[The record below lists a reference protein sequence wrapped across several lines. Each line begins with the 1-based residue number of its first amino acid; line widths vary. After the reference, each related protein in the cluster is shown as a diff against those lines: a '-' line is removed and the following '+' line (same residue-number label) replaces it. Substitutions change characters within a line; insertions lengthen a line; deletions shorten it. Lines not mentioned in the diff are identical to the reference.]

1 MHLMVL
7 GASRQN
13 TEAISVYMEIVSM
26 HLMVLGASRRV
37 EERKMMVITT
47 MSQCT

>member
-26 HLMVLGASRRV
+26 HLMVLGASRQNNW
-37 EERKMMVITT
+37 EMMEAITNS
-47 MSQCT
+47 SQCT